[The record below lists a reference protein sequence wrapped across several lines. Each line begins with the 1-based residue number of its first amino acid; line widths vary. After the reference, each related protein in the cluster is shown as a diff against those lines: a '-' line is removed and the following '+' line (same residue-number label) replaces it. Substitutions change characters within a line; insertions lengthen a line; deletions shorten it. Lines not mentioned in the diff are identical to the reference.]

1 MAKKSGNQTT
11 TTQTQ
16 NDPQTQEWIK
26 KIYEASQGAGR
37 EINPGVNPARDFYNN
52 QMRGAN
58 LGFGALSGDKTALKS
73 LMNPYQDE
81 VLGRVEGDQGRLT
94 ELALNAAD
102 SRATRAG
109 VFGGDRSKIAL
120 GTAASEVQRT
130 GADRMAALR
139 AAGYDEGMSRA
150 AGLAGGGAGA
160 AGGLLQLGEMSN
172 PQMRMMRALREGISG
187 LPYGSTTTSSTP
199 MQRGLGQG
207 IMGGASSLGGLAKLL
222 GASNP
227 WAWGAAG
234 LGGLLGAF

>member
-1 MAKKSGNQTT
+1 MAKKSGTHTT
-11 TTQTQ
+11 TTQ
-16 NDPQTQEWIK
+16 NPHDPQTQEWIK

-37 EINPGVNPARDFYNN
+37 EINPGVNPARNFYNS
-52 QMRGAN
+52 QLRGAN
-58 LGFGALSGDKTALKS
+58 LGFGALTGDKDAMKS
-73 LMNPYQDE
+73 MMNPFNEQ
-81 VLGRVEGDQGRLT
+81 VINRVEGDQSRLT
-94 ELALNAAD
+94 DIALNAAD

-120 GTAASEVQRT
+120 GTAAADVART
-130 GADRMAALR
+130 GGDRMAALR
-139 AAGYDEGMSRA
+139 AAGYDEGMARA

-172 PQMRMMRALREGISG
+172 PQMRMMRALREGYSG
-187 LPYGSTTTSSTP
+187 LNHGSSTTSSTP

-207 IMGGASSLGGLAKLL
+207 IMGGMSSMGGLAKLM

>member
-1 MAKKSGNQTT
+1 MAKKSGTQTT
-11 TTQTQ
+11 TTTNQ
-16 NDPQTQEWIK
+16 NDPQTQEWIR

-52 QMRGAN
+52 QLRGAN
-58 LGFGALSGDKTALKS
+58 LGFGALSGDKNALRS
-73 LMNPYQDE
+73 VMNPFTEE
-81 VLGRVEGDQGRLT
+81 VIGRVEGDQQRLT
-94 ELALNAAD
+94 DIALNAAD
-102 SRATRAG
+102 ARATRAG
-109 VFGGDRSKIAL
+109 VFGGDRSKLAL
-120 GTAASEVQRT
+120 GAAAADVQRT

-139 AAGYDEGMSRA
+139 SAGYDEGMARA

-172 PQMRMMRALREGISG
+172 PQLRMMRMLREGISG
-187 LPYGSTTTSSTP
+187 LPYGTTSTSSTP

-207 IMGGASSLGGLAKLL
+207 IMGGAASLGGLAKTL
-222 GASNP
+222 GMSNP